1 MAQILRALKKEPG
14 ASNGEDGKADGIK
27 SKLTEKIK
35 APLRRLKKGGKPEAN
50 QPSQVTHKPVFAAR
64 NVPQGVALNGEDS
77 SRQYRA
83 KPKRAKHERR
93 ETRSHREQQY
103 GVSARERDAEFL
115 KHGPPELTDLY
126 KPLSMNMSKTRRR
139 RDEQIE
145 YYGRYQFEELHFSGT
160 LCHSFPHLIPRL
172 LKSSLP

>member
-14 ASNGEDGKADGIK
+14 ASYGEDVKSYGIK

-50 QPSQVTHKPVFAAR
+50 QPSQITHKPVFAAR
-64 NVPQGVALNGEDS
+64 NLPQGVAPNGEDL
-77 SRQYRA
+77 SRQYQA

-93 ETRSHREQQY
+93 ETRNHREQQY

-115 KHGPPELTDLY
+115 KHGPPELTGLY
-126 KPLSMNMSKTRRR
+126 KPLSLNMSKTRKRHS
-139 RDEQIE
+139 EEIE
-145 YYGRYQFEELHFSGT
+145 YFGRYQFEELDFSGM
-160 LCHSFPHLIPRL
+160 LSFFLPLIQRSW
-172 LKSSLP
+172 KSSLQ